1 MLIGIDV
8 AAKAFHN
15 MTSQG
20 MRMGGQMRKAG
31 AAGAALVG
39 LLLTVRAAGAGDAS
53 APPLV
58 HAPAVT
64 AVAQPANAALTS
76 LPVAPKPAPSPL
88 AYAAP
93 NPSASAGGSAA
104 APKADPATLAVL
116 TPPRPPVN
124 ASAGGGPA
132 ANAVKPGMRLYLR
145 DPMSRTTDPY
155 NWVVRAWKSRH
166 LLEVDYRGYPYKDY
180 QAVFGRSHFG
190 GPKEFEGDRRTPEG
204 AYLIVSKHRSAR
216 FRWFMKINYPNAND
230 QANYARMRA
239 DGDLPRGIGE
249 GGSVGIHGT
258 DEPVLN
264 LGDVDWTTGCISVE
278 NSDITELERLLPI
291 GTLVIIKP

>member
-1 MLIGIDV
+1 MRITV
-8 AAKAFHN
+8 AAVAAIF
-15 MTSQG
+15 
-20 MRMGGQMRKAG
+20 AILAIAEG
-31 AAGAALVG
+31 AA
-39 LLLTVRAAGAGDAS
+39 RAGGS
-53 APPLV
+53 PVL
-58 HAPAVT
+58 PAV
-64 AVAQPANAALTS
+64 PNAAPTAHATS
-76 LPVAPKPAPSPL
+76 ATAARATPAGAPSPL

-93 NPSASAGGSAA
+93 NPPRPAGAVA
-104 APKADPATLAVL
+104 IAPARPAPATVAAI
-116 TPPRPPVN
+116 TPPRPAGAAVAPSGHS
-124 ASAGGGPA
+124 ASATPA
-132 ANAVKPGMRLYLR
+132 GMLLYLR
-145 DPMSRTTDPY
+145 DPPSRTMNPV

-216 FRWFMKINYPNAND
+216 FRWFMKINYPNAID

-239 DGDLPRGIGE
+239 DGDLPRGIGA